1 MNPSSNRVR
10 EWAALGRY
18 TRWTSTAPEN
28 AGRPDVAVYLQER
41 GAVGAPAVVFVHG
54 YPTSSHDFHRVAS
67 LLEADHRLYFVD
79 LPGYG
84 LSDKPRNGYRYTIA
98 DDARLVDHLI
108 RDEFGLD
115 ALTLV
120 THDRGDSVG
129 LALLELRE
137 HGGQQSG
144 TTYGIRQQVVLNG
157 NVFLPLA
164 QLTRT
169 QKALLSTRTGPV
181 LSRLL
186 PPRVMA
192 RGLARATCTPTL
204 DAEET
209 AAIEGML
216 AHQDGMRVQHAL
228 SQYLD
233 ERRRHETGWL
243 EAPGA
248 ARSRD
253 RARAGG
259 ELDTIAPTRVADFVW
274 ADHLR
279 GRTAPATYWRVP
291 AGNHYVQLDQPAVV
305 ADLVRRPVVEGAGTV
320 DGATLVGTNPA

>member
-10 EWAALGRY
+10 DWAALGRY

-28 AGRPDVAVYLQER
+28 AGRADVAVYLQER
-41 GAVGAPAVVFVHG
+41 GPVGAPAVVFVHG

-84 LSDKPRNGYRYTIA
+84 LSDKPRDGYRYTIA

-108 RDEFGLD
+108 REELGLD
-115 ALTLV
+115 DITLV

-129 LALLELRE
+129 LALLELRQQ
-137 HGGQQSG
+137 GGQRTG
-144 TTYGIRQQVVLNG
+144 TTYDIRQQVILNG

-169 QKALLSTRTGPV
+169 QKALLSSRTGPA

-186 PPRVMA
+186 PPRLMA
-192 RGLARATCTPTL
+192 RGLARTTCTPTL
-204 DAEET
+204 DADET
-209 AAIEGML
+209 AAIEGLL

-243 EAPGA
+243 QALG
-248 ARSRD
+248 RS
-253 RARAGG
+253 AVPTALVWGG
-259 ELDTIAPTRVADFVW
+259 LDTIAPTRVADFVW
-274 ADHLR
+274 SDHLR
-279 GRTAPATYWRVP
+279 DRVAPATYWRVP
-291 AGNHYVQLDQPAVV
+291 AGNHYVQLDQPEVV
-305 ADLVRRPVVEGAGTV
+305 ANLVRRPVVDGVGAV
-320 DGATLVGTNPA
+320 DGATLMGTNPA